1 MCGCSPRPRPP
12 GTTAWAVTCNVARY
26 RRTRGLRSRRDF
38 CSRGARIARKSDR
51 AVVSARVDYG
61 FRLSRS
67 GEPPTY
73 RYYRAISGCE

>member
-1 MCGCSPRPRPP
+1 MWRD
-12 GTTAWAVTCNVARY
+12 TAGRAGYVVAVTSAPE
-26 RRTRGLRSRRDF
+26 
-38 CSRGARIARKSDR
+38 GARIARKSDG